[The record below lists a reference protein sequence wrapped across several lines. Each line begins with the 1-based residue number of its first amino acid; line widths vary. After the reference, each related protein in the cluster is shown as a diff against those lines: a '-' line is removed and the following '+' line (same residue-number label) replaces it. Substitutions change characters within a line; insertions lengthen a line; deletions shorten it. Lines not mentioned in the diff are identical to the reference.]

1 MNSMLSL
8 IWGLFIHWE
17 NLRFSIFV
25 HKKKTK
31 EEKDHIIL
39 TNKKIKKKKKLHI
52 YLLFAKTGEQFYLFS
67 KNYSPFHFIFKNYF
81 QITPNGP

>member
-39 TNKKIKKKKKLHI
+39 TNKKIKKKKNSI
-52 YLLFAKTGEQFYLFS
+52 FTFYLQKQVNNSTFFL
-67 KNYSPFHFIFKNYF
+67 KIILHFILFLKIIFK
-81 QITPNGP
+81 

>member
-8 IWGLFIHWE
+8 IWGLLIHWE

-39 TNKKIKKKKKLHI
+39 TNKKIKKKKNSI
-52 YLLFAKTGEQFYLFS
+52 FTFYLQKQVNNSTFFL
-67 KNYSPFHFIFKNYF
+67 KIILHFILFLKIIFK
-81 QITPNGP
+81 